1 MLTKQSRLLL
11 ALTVATP
18 LVFAACTDNNI
29 LGPGDVAGTYDLT
42 VYANQNFQGSLQF
55 FVNPGDDNDLP
66 NGGTVI
72 VNSGTLELDSDGSFT
87 ETNNFTKTPPG
98 GGSFNTNFVSIGTF
112 SVSGSS
118 IHLFAPDQNGFS
130 ERNLSGTVT
139 GNTVSYFEGGVE
151 YEYQR

>member
-18 LVFAACTDNNI
+18 LVFAGCTDNNI

-42 VYANQNFQGSLQF
+42 VYSDHGVPFQF
-55 FVNPGDDNDLP
+55 FENPGEDSDLP

-72 VNSGTLELDSDGSFT
+72 VNSGTLFLDSDGSFV
-87 ETNNFTKTPPG
+87 ETNNFTKTPTG

-112 SVSGSS
+112 SVNGSN
-118 IHLFAPDQNGFS
+118 IQLFAPDQNGFS

-139 GNTVSYFEGGVE
+139 GNTVSYFEGGAE
-151 YEYQR
+151 FRYQR